1 MKDITFGIVF
11 LEGVASFLSPC
22 LLPLIPVYIA
32 YLSGEAGNKS
42 LIKNSVSFISGFTII
57 FVLLGAAA
65 SGIGKF
71 LIAYRD
77 LFDKILGILII
88 FMGLFY
94 IDVIKSNFLMMER
107 KLNIE
112 IKNDGFLNGFLLG
125 IGLAFGWT
133 PCVGPILASVLAI
146 AASRSSMAYG
156 ILLLFVYSM
165 GIAVPFI
172 IIAMLIQRFNIKTK
186 ILMKRTK
193 TIKLITGIIM
203 IITGILLFTGY
214 LGKLSSILWRL
225 FI

>member
-1 MKDITFGIVF
+1 MKDITLGIVF

-32 YLSGEAGNKS
+32 YLSGEAGNKK
-42 LIKNSVSFISGFTII
+42 LIKNSVSFIFGFTII

-71 LIAYRD
+71 LISYRD
-77 LFDKILGILII
+77 FFDKILGILII

-94 IDVIKSNFLMMER
+94 IDVIKSNFLMIER
-107 KLNIE
+107 KLDIE
-112 IKNDGFLNGFLLG
+112 IKNGGILNGFLLG

-146 AASRSSMAYG
+146 AASTSSMIYG
-156 ILLLFVYSM
+156 ILLLFIYSM
-165 GIAVPFI
+165 GIAIPFI
-172 IIAMLIQRFNIKTK
+172 IIALLIQRFNLKTK
-186 ILMKRTK
+186 ILLKRAK

-225 FI
+225 

>member
-1 MKDITFGIVF
+1 MKDITLGIVF

-22 LLPLIPVYIA
+22 LLPLIPIYIA
-32 YLSGEAGNKS
+32 YLSGEARNKR
-42 LIKNSVSFISGFTII
+42 LIKNSASFIFGFTII

-77 LFDKILGILII
+77 FFDKILGILII

-107 KLNIE
+107 KLDIE
-112 IKNDGFLNGFLLG
+112 VQNDGFFNGFLLG
-125 IGLAFGWT
+125 VGLAFGWT

-146 AASRSSMAYG
+146 AASKSSMTYG

-172 IIAMLIQRFNIKTK
+172 IIAILIQRFNIKNN
-186 ILMKRTK
+186 ILMKRAK

-214 LGKLSSILWRL
+214 IGKLSSILWRL
-225 FI
+225 

>member
-1 MKDITFGIVF
+1 MKDITLGIVF

-22 LLPLIPVYIA
+22 LLPLLPVYIA

-77 LFDKILGILII
+77 FFDKILGILII

-107 KLNIE
+107 KIDIE
-112 IKNDGFLNGFLLG
+112 LKNEGFLNGFLLG
-125 IGLAFGWT
+125 VGLAFGWT

-146 AASRSSMAYG
+146 AASRSSMTYG

-172 IIAMLIQRFNIKTK
+172 IIAILIQRFNLKTK
-186 ILMKRTK
+186 ILMKRAK

-225 FI
+225 YI